1 MGKVLAG
8 RKFPVPYGTGN
19 SGGTLSTGSF
29 LAPLTVSHN
38 RGSIS
43 VAIKLKIP
51 ASSSASQRL
60 LRAAFAIFI
69 LFALFCLGAFA
80 YFYVKYDRIIT
91 KKMSGQIFSTSAKI
105 FARPVTVH
113 AGDAFT
119 PAQIASIL
127 RHAGYRDAVNG
138 GEAAMGTYRIIQ
150 GGIEVRPGAQSYH
163 STDGARI
170 LNGADG
176 RVAQIVGI
184 GSNSE
189 APLESY
195 ELEPELV
202 TALFQGQDRTKR
214 EILAYDTIPKVMVDS
229 VLAIEDRKFFEHGGI
244 NWLSLIGSFVADLR
258 AEGRRRGGSTIT
270 MQLSRGFFLTPE
282 KKITRKLTEM
292 LIAIELEQKL
302 NKQQIFELYANQV
315 YLGQRGSF
323 SINGFGEA
331 SRSYFGKDIKEITLP
346 EAAMI
351 AGIIQSPNML
361 NPYKR
366 PEKVME
372 RRNVVLE
379 SMFETG
385 AITRAQAD
393 AAKATPLKLSA
404 PNVEASDA
412 PYFVDLV
419 KDTLSGE
426 HSETDLN
433 ENAYRIYTT
442 LDPDLQR
449 AAAEAVSEGIK
460 LVDEQVAKQR
470 IRRVKLGKGRDA
482 KFEQTTVSGPVP
494 QVALVALDPHTGE
507 VLALV
512 GGRNYGFS
520 QLNHSIAKRPTG
532 SIFKPFVYA
541 TAMNSALTAQ
551 GTDPV
556 FTQISQIDD
565 SPTTFEYD
573 GKEYDPRNYKNEYHG
588 QVTARYALQMS
599 LNNATVR
606 MAEMV
611 GYDKVAELARNAGIA
626 SVKATPAAALGAY
639 DASPIEMAGAYTVL
653 ANGGTRIDPLLI
665 HSIREANGD
674 IVEDFHNDRRPVLD
688 PRVAYVITNMMQNVI
703 DHGTGFTVRARG
715 FLAPAA
721 GKTGTSHDAWFAGYT
736 SNLLCIVWVGYD
748 DYSDLK
754 LAGGTTAG
762 PIWAEFMKRAV
773 RLPQY
778 SNTANF
784 KPPAGVVTVSLDK
797 TTNLLSTTSCPE
809 AYNSAFVEGSEPK
822 ETCDRADQRN
832 IFQRILGGPAPPL
845 PPVNQ
850 PGRVIPP
857 NQPRQASGSEIASQP
872 APPPGQSPAG
882 EKKKG
887 FWGKLTG
894 IFGGDNNKDKN
905 TDSGEENPNSR

>member
-1 MGKVLAG
+1 MAFSCYPK
-8 RKFPVPYGTGN
+8 TCD
-19 SGGTLSTGSF
+19 SGSAL
-29 LAPLTVSHN
+29 LAPLAVSYN
-38 RGSIS
+38 RGIH

-51 ASSSASQRL
+51 SSSAASHPL
-60 LRAAFAIFI
+60 IRAAVAIGI
-69 LFALFCLGAFA
+69 LFALFCFGVFA

-105 FARPVTVH
+105 YARPVTVH
-113 AGDAFT
+113 PGDPFT
-119 PAQIASIL
+119 PAQIAAVL
-127 RHAGYRDAVNG
+127 RRAGYLDAGNG
-138 GEAAMGTYRIIQ
+138 TDAPMGTYRMIQ
-150 GGIEVRPGAQSYH
+150 GGIEVLPGAESYH

-170 LNGADG
+170 LDGADG
-176 RVAQIVGI
+176 RVSQIFGA
-184 GSNSE
+184 GPNAANS
-189 APLESY
+189 LESY

-214 EILAYDTIPKVMVDS
+214 EILTYNAIPKVMVDS
-229 VLAIEDRKFFEHGGI
+229 VLAIEDRRFFEHGGI
-244 NWLSLIGSFVADLR
+244 NWLSLMGSFLADLR

-270 MQLSRGFFLTPE
+270 MQISRGFFLTPE

-292 LIAIELEQKL
+292 LIAIELEQKFD
-302 NKQQIFELYANQV
+302 KQQIFELYANQV

-331 SRSYFGKDIKEITLP
+331 ARSYFGKNIKEITLP

-372 RRNVVLE
+372 RRNVVLD
-379 SMFETG
+379 SMVETG
-385 AITRAQAD
+385 AITREQCD
-393 AAKATPLKLSA
+393 AAKSVSLKLST

-412 PYFVDLV
+412 PFFVDLV
-419 KDTLSGE
+419 KDTLASE

-433 ENAYRIYTT
+433 ESAYRIYTS
-442 LDPDLQR
+442 LDPDLQH
-449 AAAEAVSEGIK
+449 AAAEAVAEGIK
-460 LVDEQVAKQR
+460 LVDDQVAKQR
-470 IRRVKLGKGRDA
+470 TRRVKAGKNV
-482 KFEQTTVSGPVP
+482 EQTTVSGPIP

-520 QLNHSIAKRPTG
+520 QLNHAIAKRPTG

-541 TAMNSALTAQ
+541 AAINSALTAQ

-556 FTQISQIDD
+556 YTQASLIDD
-565 SPTTFEYD
+565 SPTTFQFD
-573 GKEYDPRNYKNEYHG
+573 GKEYDPRNYKDEYHG
-588 QVTARYALQMS
+588 QVTARFALQMS
-599 LNNATVR
+599 LNNATVK
-606 MAEMV
+606 MAQMV
-611 GYDKVAELARNAGIA
+611 GFDKVAELARNAGIA

-653 ANGGTRIDPLLI
+653 ANSGTRIDPLLI

-674 IVEDFHNDRRPVLD
+674 VVEDFHSNRRPVLD
-688 PRVAYVITNMMQNVI
+688 PRVAYVVTNMMQNVI
-703 DHGTGFTVRARG
+703 DHGTGFTVRTRG
-715 FLAPAA
+715 FTAPAA

-754 LAGGTTAG
+754 LAGGATAG

-778 SNTANF
+778 SNSGQFTA
-784 KPPAGVVTVSLDK
+784 PSGVVTVSLDK
-797 TTNLLSTTSCPE
+797 ATNLLSTDNCPE
-809 AYNSAFVEGSEPK
+809 AYTSVFVEGSEPK
-822 ETCDRADQRN
+822 DTCDQTDQRN
-832 IFQRILGGPAPPL
+832 LFQKILGGPAPP
-845 PPVNQ
+845 PPAINQ
-850 PGRVIPP
+850 PARVIPP
-857 NQPRQASGSEIASQP
+857 TSPRQAENGEQ
-872 APPPGQSPAG
+872 PPPAQGQPRTG

-887 FWGKLTG
+887 FWGKVVG
-894 IFGGDNNKDKN
+894 IFNGDDRDSDNNSGSGGN
-905 TDSGEENPNSR
+905 NSDSR

>member
-1 MGKVLAG
+1 MQAAYLSFSNPEQFDA
-8 RKFPVPYGTGN
+8 VPIG
-19 SGGTLSTGSF
+19 SGFHT
-29 LAPLTVSHN
+29 PLPCLTIDSDN
-38 RGSIS
+38 

-51 ASSSASQRL
+51 ASSSRRHNPL
-60 LRAAFAIFI
+60 LRFFIVVALIAAV
-69 LFALFCLGAFA
+69 LGTVVFC
-80 YFYVKYDRIIT
+80 YYYIKYDRIIT
-91 KKMSGQIFSTSAKI
+91 KRMSGQIFSTSAKI

-113 AGDAFT
+113 QGDRFS
-119 PAQIASIL
+119 PAQIATML
-127 RHAGYRDAVNG
+127 RRAGYLDSENQADAP
-138 GEAAMGTYRIIQ
+138 MGKYRVFQ
-150 GGIEVRPGAQSYH
+150 GGIEVRPGVESYH
-163 STDGARI
+163 STDAAKI
-170 LNGADG
+170 LSGADG
-176 RVAQIVGI
+176 RVERIVGI
-184 GSNSE
+184 GSNGE
-189 APLESY
+189 VALDSY

-214 EILAYDTIPKVMVDS
+214 QILAYNDLPKVMVDS
-229 VLAIEDRKFFEHGGI
+229 VLAIEDRRFFEHGGI
-244 NWLSLIGSFVADLR
+244 NWWSLMGSFVTDIRGA
-258 AEGRRRGGSTIT
+258 GIRRGGSTIT
-270 MQLSRGFFLTPE
+270 MQISRGFFLTPE
-282 KKITRKLTEM
+282 KKITRKLAEM
-292 LIAIELEQKL
+292 LIAVELEHKF

-372 RRNVVLE
+372 RRNVVLD
-379 SMFETG
+379 SMVETG
-385 AITRAQAD
+385 AITREQCEQ
-393 AAKATPLKLSA
+393 AKAAPLKLSA

-419 KDTLSGE
+419 KETLGSKY
-426 HSETDLN
+426 SESDLN
-433 ENAYRIYTT
+433 DNAYRIYTT
-442 LDPDLQR
+442 IDPDLQH
-449 AAAEAVSEGIK
+449 AAAEAVAEGIK
-460 LVDEQVAKQR
+460 LVDDQVARQR
-470 IRRVKLGKGRDA
+470 SRRVKVGKGKDA
-482 KFEQTTVSGPVP
+482 KVEETKIAGPIP

-520 QLNHSIAKRPTG
+520 QLNHAIAKRPTG

-541 TAMNSALTAQ
+541 AAINSAVTAQ

-556 FTQISQIDD
+556 FTQVSLIDD
-565 SPTTFEYD
+565 TPTTFEFD
-573 GKEYDPRNYKNEYHG
+573 GKVYDPRNFKDEYHG
-588 QVTARYALQMS
+588 QVTARYALQKS

-606 MAEMV
+606 MAEMI

-626 SVKATPAAALGAY
+626 SVRATPAAALGAY

-653 ANGGTRIDPLLI
+653 ANSGTRVDPLLI
-665 HSIREANGD
+665 HSVREANGD
-674 IVEDFHNDRRPVLD
+674 VVEDFHNDKRPVLD
-688 PRVAYVITNMMQNVI
+688 PRVAYVVTNMMQNVL

-715 FLAPAA
+715 FTNPAA

-754 LAGGTTAG
+754 LEGSSTAG

-778 SNTANF
+778 SDTASF
-784 KPPAGVVTVSLDK
+784 TPPAGVVTVSLDK
-797 TTNLLSTTSCPE
+797 ATNLLATASCPDD
-809 AYNSAFVEGSEPK
+809 YDSAFVEGSEPK
-822 ETCDRADQRN
+822 ATCDHADQRN
-832 IFQRILGGPAPPL
+832 IFQRIFGGPAPAT

-857 NQPRQASGSEIASQP
+857 AQPRQAAGAPGGGVQTGPAQP
-872 APPPGQSPAG
+872 AQKDS

-887 FWGKLTG
+887 FWGKVVG
-894 IFGGDNNKDKN
+894 VFGGNDKDKN
-905 TDSGEENPNSR
+905 KDQDGNNSNQR

>member
-1 MGKVLAG
+1 M
-8 RKFPVPYGTGN
+8 
-19 SGGTLSTGSF
+19 
-29 LAPLTVSHN
+29 
-38 RGSIS
+38 
-43 VAIKLKIP
+43 AIKLKIP
-51 ASSSASQRL
+51 SSSSGLRNPV
-60 LRAAFAIFI
+60 LRAAVAVF
-69 LFALFCLGAFA
+69 LLLALFCFGIFA
-80 YFYVKYDRIIT
+80 YYYIQYDSIIA

-105 FARPVTVH
+105 FARPVAVH
-113 AGDAFT
+113 PGDRFA
-119 PAQIASIL
+119 PSQIATVL
-127 RHAGYRDAVNG
+127 RRAGYVDAANG
-138 GEAAMGTYRIIQ
+138 PTAAMGQYRMIS
-150 GGIEVRPGAQSYH
+150 GGIEVMPGAESYH

-170 LNGADG
+170 LNGPDG
-176 RVAQIVGI
+176 RVQRIVGV
-184 GSNSE
+184 GTNSG
-189 APLESY
+189 AALDSY

-214 EILAYDTIPKVMVDS
+214 QILTYDDLPKVMVDS

-244 NWLSLIGSFVADLR
+244 NWLSLIGSFMTDVR

-270 MQLSRGFFLTPE
+270 MQIARGFFLTPE

-292 LIAIELEQKL
+292 LIAIELEQKF

-331 SRSYFGKDIKEITLP
+331 ARSYFGKDIKEITLP

-351 AGIIQSPNML
+351 AGIIQSPNLL

-366 PEKVME
+366 PEKVLE

-379 SMFETG
+379 SMVETG
-385 AITRAQAD
+385 AITREQCD
-393 AAKATPLKLSA
+393 VAKATPLKLSA

-412 PYFVDLV
+412 PYFVDMV
-419 KDTLSGE
+419 KETLASKY
-426 HSETDLN
+426 SETDLN

-442 LDPDLQR
+442 IDPGLQH
-449 AAAEAVSEGIK
+449 AAAEAVAEGIK
-460 LVDEQVAKQR
+460 LVDDQVAKQR
-470 IRRVKLGKGRDA
+470 TRRVKTGAGKNA
-482 KFEQTTVSGPVP
+482 TVQETKVDGPVP

-520 QLNHSIAKRPTG
+520 QLNHAVAKRPTG

-541 TAMNSALTAQ
+541 AAMNSALTAQ
-551 GTDPV
+551 GADPV
-556 FTQISQIDD
+556 FTQISLIDD
-565 SPTTFEYD
+565 SPTSFDFD
-573 GKEYDPRNYKNEYHG
+573 GKSYDPHNYKNEYHG

-599 LNNATVR
+599 LNNATVKL
-606 MAEMV
+606 AEMV

-653 ANGGTRIDPLLI
+653 ANGGQHLDPLMI
-665 HSIREANGD
+665 HSIRESNGNV
-674 IVEDFHNDRRPVLD
+674 VEDFHNNQRPVLD
-688 PRVAYVITNMMQNVI
+688 PRVAYVVTNMMQNVI

-715 FLAPAA
+715 FTAPAA

-754 LAGGTTAG
+754 LAGGSTAG

-773 RLPQY
+773 QLPQY
-778 SNTANF
+778 SNTTGF
-784 KPPAGVVTVSLDK
+784 GPPAGVVTVSLDK
-797 TTNLLSTTSCPE
+797 TTNLLSTASCPD
-809 AYNSAFVEGSEPK
+809 AYDSVFVEGSEPK
-822 ETCDRADQRN
+822 DTCDHADQRN
-832 IFQRILGGPAPPL
+832 VFQKLLGLGEPAP

-850 PGRVIPP
+850 PARPVAPH
-857 NQPRQASGSEIASQP
+857 QPRQAAGAPGGGQQAPTRGQP
-872 APPPGQSPAG
+872 AT
-882 EKKKG
+882 EERRKG
-887 FWGKLTG
+887 FWDKVTG
-894 IFGGDNNKDKN
+894 VFGGGDGNDESKK
-905 TDSGEENPNSR
+905 

>member
-1 MGKVLAG
+1 
-8 RKFPVPYGTGN
+8 
-19 SGGTLSTGSF
+19 
-29 LAPLTVSHN
+29 
-38 RGSIS
+38 

-51 ASSSASQRL
+51 TSSSAKNNPL
-60 LRAAFAIFI
+60 LRFAVASFLIVALVCFGVFAF
-69 LFALFCLGAFA
+69 
-80 YFYVKYDRIIT
+80 YYMKYDRIIT

-113 AGDAFT
+113 PGDRFS
-119 PAQIASIL
+119 PSQIATML
-127 RHAGYRDAVNG
+127 RRAGYMESDVQSDAP
-138 GEAAMGTYRIIQ
+138 MGTYRMIG
-150 GGIEVRPGAQSYH
+150 GGIEVLPGAESYH

-170 LNGADG
+170 LDDPDG
-176 RVAQIVGI
+176 KVGRIVGV
-184 GSNSE
+184 GANSG
-189 APLESY
+189 AALDSY

-214 EILAYDTIPKVMVDS
+214 QILTYNDLPKVMVDA

-244 NWLSLIGSFVADLR
+244 NWLSLIGSFVTDLR
-258 AEGRRRGGSTIT
+258 STGIRRGGSTIT
-270 MQLSRGFFLTPE
+270 MQISRGFFLTPE

-292 LIAIELEQKL
+292 LIAIELEQKF

-331 SRSYFGKDIKEITLP
+331 ARSYFGKDIKEITLP

-351 AGIIQSPNML
+351 AGIIQSPNIL

-372 RRNVVLE
+372 RRNLVLD
-379 SMFETG
+379 SMVETG
-385 AITRAQAD
+385 AITREECD
-393 AAKATPLKLSA
+393 SAKAAPLKLSA

-419 KDTLSGE
+419 KDTLASK

-442 LDPDLQR
+442 LDPDLQH
-449 AAAEAVSEGIK
+449 AAAEAVAEGIK
-460 LVDEQVAKQR
+460 LVDDQVAKQR
-470 IRRVKLGKGRDA
+470 TRRTKVGSGKDA
-482 KFEQTTVSGPVP
+482 KVEETKTAGPTP

-520 QLNHSIAKRPTG
+520 QLNHAVAKRPTG

-541 TAMNSALTAQ
+541 AAINSALTAQ

-556 FTQISQIDD
+556 FTQASLIDD
-565 SPTTFEYD
+565 SPTSFDFD
-573 GKEYDPRNYKNEYHG
+573 GKTYDPRNYKNEYHG

-611 GYDKVAELARNAGIA
+611 GYDKVADLARSAGIA
-626 SVKATPAAALGAY
+626 SVRATPAAALGAY
-639 DASPIEMAGAYTVL
+639 DASPLEMAGAYTVL
-653 ANGGTRIDPLLI
+653 ANNGVHIDPLLI
-665 HSIREANGD
+665 HSMREANGD
-674 IVEDFHNDRRPVLD
+674 VVEDFHNDKRPVLD
-688 PRVAYVITNMMQNVI
+688 PRVAYVITNMMQNVV

-715 FLAPAA
+715 FTAPAA

-754 LAGGTTAG
+754 LAGGSTAG

-778 SNTANF
+778 SNTTGF
-784 KPPAGVVTVSLDK
+784 TPPTGVVTVTLDK
-797 TTNLLSTTSCPE
+797 ATNLIATASCPDG
-809 AYNSAFVEGSEPK
+809 YDSAFVEGSEPK

-832 IFQRILGGPAPPL
+832 VFEKIFGSAAPAT

-857 NQPRQASGSEIASQP
+857 NQPRQAAGAPGGGQQP
-872 APPPGQSPAG
+872 AQGQPAQE

-887 FWGKLTG
+887 FWGKVVG
-894 IFGGDNNKDKN
+894 ILGGDDDKDKK
-905 TDSGEENPNSR
+905 

>member
-1 MGKVLAG
+1 
-8 RKFPVPYGTGN
+8 VPYN
-19 SGGTLSTGSF
+19 TGSI
-29 LAPLTVSHN
+29 N
-38 RGSIS
+38 

-51 ASSSASQRL
+51 TSSSTGSRNSV
-60 LRAAFAIFI
+60 LRAAAAIFI
-69 LFALFCLGAFA
+69 FIALFCFGFFA
-80 YFYVKYDRIIT
+80 YFYVRYDRIIT

-113 AGDAFT
+113 AGDKFS
-119 PAQIASIL
+119 PSQIATML
-127 RHAGYRDAVNG
+127 RRAGYLDADNK
-138 GEAAMGTYRIIQ
+138 ADAPMGSYRLVS
-150 GGIEVRPGAQSYH
+150 GGIEVLPGPESYH

-170 LNGADG
+170 LDGPDG
-176 RVAQIVGI
+176 RVSRIVGV
-184 GSNSE
+184 GSNSG
-189 APLESY
+189 ATLDSY

-214 EILAYDTIPKVMVDS
+214 QILNYNDLPKVMVDA

-244 NWLSLIGSFVADLR
+244 NWFSLMGSFITDLR
-258 AEGRRRGGSTIT
+258 STGIRRGGSTIT
-270 MQLSRGFFLTPE
+270 MQISRGFFLTPE
-282 KKITRKLTEM
+282 KKISRKLTEM
-292 LIAIELEQKL
+292 LIAIELEQKF

-323 SINGFGEA
+323 SVNGFGEA
-331 SRSYFGKDIKEITLP
+331 ARSYFGKDIKEITLP

-351 AGIIQSPNML
+351 AGIIQSPNIL

-366 PEKVME
+366 PEKVLE
-372 RRNVVLE
+372 RRNVVLD
-379 SMFETG
+379 SMVETG
-385 AITRAQAD
+385 AITRQQCD
-393 AAKATPLKLSA
+393 AAKAAPLKLSA

-419 KDTLSGE
+419 KDALSSK

-442 LDPDLQR
+442 IDPDLQH
-449 AAAEAVSEGIK
+449 AAAEAVAEGIK
-460 LVDEQVAKQR
+460 LVDDQVAKQR
-470 IRRVKLGKGRDA
+470 THRKKIGKGKDA
-482 KFEQTTVSGPVP
+482 KIEETKTSGPIP

-520 QLNHSIAKRPTG
+520 QLNHAIAKRPTG

-541 TAMNSALTAQ
+541 AAMNSALTAQ
-551 GTDPV
+551 GADPV
-556 FTQISQIDD
+556 FTQVSLIDD
-565 SPTTFEYD
+565 SPTTFEFD

-599 LNNATVR
+599 LNNATVK

-611 GYDKVAELARNAGIA
+611 GYDKVADLARNAGIA
-626 SVKATPAAALGAY
+626 SVRATPAAALGAY

-653 ANGGTRIDPLLI
+653 ANNGVRIDPLLI
-665 HSIREANGD
+665 HSMRSPNGD
-674 IVEDFHNDRRPVLD
+674 VVEDFQNSKRPVLD
-688 PRVAYVITNMMQNVI
+688 PRVAYVVTNMMQNVL

-715 FLAPAA
+715 FTAPAA

-736 SNLLCIVWVGYD
+736 TNLLCIVWVGYD

-762 PIWAEFMKRAV
+762 PIWAEFMKKAV

-778 SNTANF
+778 SSTGDF
-784 KPPAGVVTVSLDK
+784 PPPTGVVTVTLDK
-797 TTNLLSTTSCPE
+797 TTNLLSTASCPE

-822 ETCDRADQRN
+822 DTCDHADQRN
-832 IFQRILGGPAPPL
+832 VFQKIFGNTESVT

-850 PGRVIPP
+850 PGRVIPQ
-857 NQPRQASGSEIASQP
+857 NQPRPAVSASKVQPPPPAQGQP
-872 APPPGQSPAG
+872 APE

-887 FWGKLTG
+887 FWGKVVG
-894 IFGGDNNKDKN
+894 VFGGDDSSTDKN
-905 TDSGEENPNSR
+905 KGSNGNKSNPR

>member
-1 MGKVLAG
+1 VPIKV
-8 RKFPVPYGTGN
+8 
-19 SGGTLSTGSF
+19 
-29 LAPLTVSHN
+29 
-38 RGSIS
+38 
-43 VAIKLKIP
+43 KIP
-51 ASSSASQRL
+51 SSSSKRRRPL
-60 LRAAFAIFI
+60 LRVFLTLAV
-69 LFALFCLGAFA
+69 ALFVVGAAVFT
-80 YFYVKYDRIIT
+80 FYYVRYERIVD
-91 KKMSGQIFSTSAKI
+91 KRMSGQIFSNSAKI
-105 FARPVTVH
+105 YARPVTVH
-113 AGDAFT
+113 PGDRFT
-119 PAQIASIL
+119 AAQIAALL
-127 RHAGYRDAVNG
+127 RRAGYLDADTKAG
-138 GEAAMGTYRIIQ
+138 SPMGNYRMVSN
-150 GGIEVRPGAQSYH
+150 GIEVMPGAESYH

-170 LNGADG
+170 TDGADG
-176 RVAQIVGI
+176 RVDKIVGM
-184 GSNSE
+184 GSNSG
-189 APLESY
+189 APLDSY

-202 TALFQGQDRTKR
+202 TALFQGQERTKR
-214 EILAYDTIPKVMVDS
+214 ELLTYNEIPKVVVDA
-229 VLAIEDRKFFEHGGI
+229 VLAIEDRRFFEHGGI
-244 NWLSLIGSFVADLR
+244 NWWSLIGSFVTDLR
-258 AEGRRRGGSTIT
+258 SSGIRRGGSTIT
-270 MQLSRGFFLTPE
+270 MQVSRGFFLTPE

-292 LIAIELEQKL
+292 LIAVELEHKFT
-302 NKQQIFELYANQV
+302 KQQIFELYANQV

-351 AGIIQSPNML
+351 AGIIQSPNIL

-372 RRNVVLE
+372 RRNVVLD
-379 SMFETG
+379 SMVETG
-385 AITRAQAD
+385 AITREQAEV
-393 AAKATPLKLSA
+393 AKATPLKLNA

-419 KDTLSGE
+419 KETLSSKY
-426 HSETDLN
+426 SESDLN
-433 ENAYRIYTT
+433 DSAYRIYTT
-442 LDPDLQR
+442 IDPELQH

-460 LVDEQVAKQR
+460 LVDEQVAHQR
-470 IRRVKLGKGRDA
+470 TRKSKVGNKVEEKV
-482 KFEQTTVSGPVP
+482 VSGPTP

-520 QLNHSIAKRPTG
+520 QLNHAVAKRPTG

-541 TAMNSALTAQ
+541 TAINSALTSQ
-551 GTDPV
+551 GADPV
-556 FTQISQIDD
+556 YTQVSLIDD
-565 SPTTFEYD
+565 SPTTFEFD
-573 GKEYDPRNYKNEYHG
+573 GKEYDPRNYRNEYHG
-588 QVTARYALQMS
+588 TVTARYALQQS

-611 GYDKVAELARNAGIA
+611 GYDKVAELARNAGIT

-653 ANGGTRIDPLLI
+653 ANGGTRLDPLLL

-674 IVEDFHNDRRPVLD
+674 VVEDFHNEKRTVLD
-688 PRVAYVITNMMQNVI
+688 PRVAYVVTNMMQNVL

-715 FLAPAA
+715 FTAPAA

-754 LAGGTTAG
+754 LAGGSTAG

-773 RLPQY
+773 KLPQY

-784 KPPAGVVTVSLDK
+784 TPPQGVVTVTLDK
-797 TTNLLSTTSCPE
+797 STNLLATASCTDD
-809 AYNSAFVEGSEPK
+809 YDSAFVEGSEPK
-822 ETCDRADQRN
+822 ETCDHADQRN
-832 IFQRILGGPAPPL
+832 FFQKLFGAAAPAA

-850 PGRVIPP
+850 PARVVPP
-857 NQPRQASGSEIASQP
+857 NAPRP
-872 APPPGQSPAG
+872 VYYPPGGNSAPAQVAQRPAAQP

-887 FWGKLTG
+887 FWGKLAG
-894 IFGGDNNKDKN
+894 VFGGGDGKDKN
-905 TDSGEENPNSR
+905 KNDDGNNSGPK

>member
-1 MGKVLAG
+1 VQFAG
-8 RKFPVPYGTGN
+8 DLIE
-19 SGGTLSTGSF
+19 SGSSRANGF
-29 LAPLTVSHN
+29 LAPLPVSYN
-38 RGSIS
+38 TGSID

-51 ASSSASQRL
+51 TASSGSRNPVLRVAVTL
-60 LRAAFAIFI
+60 LILCALCCFGIFT
-69 LFALFCLGAFA
+69 

-91 KKMSGQIFSTSAKI
+91 KRMSGQIFSTSAKI
-105 FARPVTVH
+105 YARPVAVH
-113 AGDAFT
+113 PGDRFS
-119 PAQIASIL
+119 PAQIATTL
-127 RHAGYRDAVNG
+127 RHAGYLEGDNTADAT
-138 GEAAMGTYRIIQ
+138 MGTFRIISN
-150 GGIEVRPGAQSYH
+150 GIEVLPGPESYH
-163 STDGARI
+163 STDGAKI
-170 LNGADG
+170 LDGPDG
-176 RVAQIVGI
+176 RVDSIVGV
-184 GSNSE
+184 GTNSG
-189 APLESY
+189 ASLDSY

-214 EILAYDTIPKVMVDS
+214 QILTYNDIPKVMVDS

-244 NWLSLIGSFVADLR
+244 NWLSLIGSFVTDLR
-258 AEGRRRGGSTIT
+258 STGIRRGGSTIT
-270 MQLSRGFFLTPE
+270 MQISRGFFLSPE

-292 LIAIELEQKL
+292 LIAIELEEKF
-302 NKQQIFELYANQV
+302 NKQQIFEFYANQV

-331 SRSYFGKDIKEITLP
+331 SRSYFGKSIKEIALP

-366 PEKVME
+366 PEKVLE

-379 SMFETG
+379 SMVETG
-385 AITRAQAD
+385 AITRAQCE
-393 AAKATPLKLSA
+393 AAKAAPLKLSA

-412 PYFVDLV
+412 PYFVDMV
-419 KDTLSGE
+419 KEALSDQ

-442 LDPDLQR
+442 IDPDLQH
-449 AAAEAVSEGIK
+449 AAAEAVAEGIK
-460 LVDEQVAKQR
+460 LVDDQVAKQR
-470 IRRVKLGKGRDA
+470 TRRVKVGKGKDA
-482 KFEQTTVSGPVP
+482 TVEESKAAGPIP
-494 QVALVALDPHTGE
+494 QVALIALDPHTGE

-520 QLNHSIAKRPTG
+520 QLNHAIAKRPTG

-541 TAMNSALTAQ
+541 AAMNSALTAQ
-551 GTDPV
+551 GADPV
-556 FTQISQIDD
+556 FTQVSLIDD
-565 SPTTFEYD
+565 SPTTFEFD

-599 LNNATVR
+599 LNNATVK

-611 GYDKVAELARNAGIA
+611 GYDKVASLARNAGIA

-653 ANGGTRIDPLLI
+653 ANSGVRVDPILI
-665 HSIREANGD
+665 HSMRTANGD
-674 IVEDFHNDRRPVLD
+674 VVEDYHNEKRPVLD
-688 PRVAYVITNMMQNVI
+688 PRVAYVVTNMMQNVI

-715 FLAPAA
+715 FTAPAA

-736 SNLLCIVWVGYD
+736 TNLLCIVWVGYD

-754 LAGGTTAG
+754 LAGGSTAG

-778 SNTANF
+778 SNTGNF
-784 KPPAGVVTVSLDK
+784 SPPSGVITVTLDK
-797 TTNLLSTTSCPE
+797 TTNLLATASCPE
-809 AYNSAFVEGSEPK
+809 GYSSAFVEGSEPK
-822 ETCDRADQRN
+822 ETCDHSDQRSVFQK
-832 IFQRILGGPAPPL
+832 IFGAEAPPL

-850 PGRVIPP
+850 PGRVLST
-857 NQPRQASGSEIASQP
+857 NQPRQAAGA
-872 APPPGQSPAG
+872 PAG
-882 EKKKG
+882 GRQQPSQGEPAQEGKKRG
-887 FWGKLTG
+887 FWGKVVG
-894 IFGGDNNKDKN
+894 IFHGGNGDQDKNKD
-905 TDSGEENPNSR
+905 EEGNNSNQR

>member
-1 MGKVLAG
+1 
-8 RKFPVPYGTGN
+8 
-19 SGGTLSTGSF
+19 
-29 LAPLTVSHN
+29 
-38 RGSIS
+38 

-51 ASSSASQRL
+51 ASSRAAHRSHPV
-60 LRAAFAIFI
+60 LRAAIAVAIFFAICC
-69 LFALFCLGAFA
+69 FAFFA

-91 KKMSGQIFSTSAKI
+91 KKISGQIFSTSAKI
-105 FARPVTVH
+105 YSRSITVH
-113 AGDAFT
+113 PGDPFT
-119 PAQIASIL
+119 PAQIAAIL
-127 RHAGYRDAVNG
+127 HRAGYVDAG
-138 GEAAMGTYRIIQ
+138 TSADAPMGTYRMVQ
-150 GGIEVRPGAQSYH
+150 GGIEVLPGAESYH

-170 LNGADG
+170 LDGGDG
-176 RVAQIVGI
+176 RIAQILSA
-184 GSNSE
+184 GSNQG
-189 APLESY
+189 AQLDSY

-214 EILAYDTIPKVMVDS
+214 EILTYDAIPKVMVQA
-229 VLAIEDRKFFEHGGI
+229 VLAIEDRRFFEHGGI
-244 NWLSLIGSFVADLR
+244 NWLSLIGSFVTDLR
-258 AEGRRRGGSTIT
+258 AEGRRRGGSTLT
-270 MQLSRGFFLTPE
+270 MQLSRGFFLSPE

-302 NKQQIFELYANQV
+302 NKQQIFALYANQV

-351 AGIIQSPNML
+351 AGIIQSPNYL

-366 PEKVME
+366 PDKVME
-372 RRNVVLE
+372 RRNVVLD
-379 SMFETG
+379 SMVETG

-393 AAKATPLKLSA
+393 SAKSAPLKLSA

-419 KDTLSGE
+419 KDTLSAE

-460 LVDEQVAKQR
+460 LVDDQVAKQR
-470 IRRVKLGKGRDA
+470 TRRVKVGTGRDA
-482 KFEQTTVSGPVP
+482 KFEQTTAPGPIP

-512 GGRNYGFS
+512 GGRNYGYS
-520 QLNHSIAKRPTG
+520 QLDHAIAKRPTG

-541 TAMNSALTAQ
+541 AAMNSALTAE

-565 SPTTFEYD
+565 SPTAFEYD

-653 ANGGTRIDPLLI
+653 ANGGSRIDPLLI
-665 HSIREANGD
+665 HSIRAPNGD
-674 IVEDFHNDRRPVLD
+674 MVEDFHNDRRTVLD
-688 PRVAYVITNMMQNVI
+688 PRVAYVVTNMMQNVI
-703 DHGTGFTVRARG
+703 DHGTGFTVRQRG

-754 LAGGTTAG
+754 LAGGATAG

-778 SNTANF
+778 SNTAEF
-784 KPPAGVVTVSLDK
+784 TPPSGVVTVSIDK
-797 TTNLLSTTSCPE
+797 ATNLLSTASCPDD
-809 AYNSAFVEGSEPK
+809 YNSAFVEGSEPK
-822 ETCDRADQRN
+822 DTCDHADQRN
-832 IFQRILGGPAPPL
+832 IFQKILGVPAPA

-850 PGRVIPP
+850 PARVIPP
-857 NQPRQASGSEIASQP
+857 NQPRQASGAEIAARP
-872 APPPGQSPAG
+872 AATPGQPQPG
-882 EKKKG
+882 EQKKG
-887 FWGKLTG
+887 FWGKITG
-894 IFGGDNNKDKN
+894 IFGGDHGSNDKN
-905 TDSGEENPNSR
+905 TDSGGDHSNSR

>member
-1 MGKVLAG
+1 M
-8 RKFPVPYGTGN
+8 
-19 SGGTLSTGSF
+19 
-29 LAPLTVSHN
+29 
-38 RGSIS
+38 
-43 VAIKLKIP
+43 AIKLKIP
-51 ASSSASQRL
+51 TSSSGSPL
-60 LRAAFAIFI
+60 LRGAVAVFIFA
-69 LFALFCLGAFA
+69 CLGFFAVFAF
-80 YFYVKYDRIIT
+80 FYVKYDSIIN

-113 AGDAFT
+113 PGDKFSNS
-119 PAQIASIL
+119 QIATML
-127 RHAGYRDAVNG
+127 RRAGYLDADNK
-138 GEAAMGTYRIIQ
+138 ADAPMGTFRMIAH
-150 GGIEVRPGAQSYH
+150 GIEVLPGAASYH

-176 RVAQIVGI
+176 RVEQIVGV
-184 GSNSE
+184 GPNSG
-189 APLESY
+189 AALGSY

-214 EILAYDTIPKVMVDS
+214 QILTYNVLPKVMVDS

-244 NWLSLIGSFVADLR
+244 NWLSLIGSFITDLR
-258 AEGRRRGGSTIT
+258 STGIRRGGSTIT
-270 MQLSRGFFLTPE
+270 MQISRGFFLTPE
-282 KKITRKLTEM
+282 KKISRKLTEM
-292 LIAIELEQKL
+292 LIAIELEQKF

-331 SRSYFGKDIKEITLP
+331 ARSYFGKDIKEITLP

-379 SMFETG
+379 SMVETG
-385 AITRAQAD
+385 AITRQQCD
-393 AAKATPLKLSA
+393 AAKAAPLKLSA

-412 PYFVDLV
+412 PYFVDMV
-419 KDTLSGE
+419 KDALATK

-449 AAAEAVSEGIK
+449 AAAEAVAEGIK

-470 IRRVKLGKGRDA
+470 TRRVKLGKGKDA
-482 KFEQTTVSGPVP
+482 TVQTTSTTGPVP

-520 QLNHSIAKRPTG
+520 QLNHAVAKRPTG

-541 TAMNSALTAQ
+541 AAMNSALTAQ
-551 GTDPV
+551 DSDPV
-556 FTQISQIDD
+556 FTQVSLIDD
-565 SPTTFEYD
+565 SPTTFEFD
-573 GKEYDPRNYKNEYHG
+573 GKPYDPRNYKNEYHG

-599 LNNATVR
+599 LNNATVKL
-606 MAEMV
+606 AEMV
-611 GYDKVAELARNAGIA
+611 GYDKVAALARNAGIA

-653 ANGGTRIDPLLI
+653 ANNGVRIDPQLI
-665 HSIREANGD
+665 HSMRSANGD
-674 IVEDFHNDRRPVLD
+674 VVENFQNDTRPVLD
-688 PRVAYVITNMMQNVI
+688 PRVAYVVTNMMQNVV

-715 FLAPAA
+715 FTAPAA

-754 LAGGTTAG
+754 LAGGSTAG
-762 PIWAEFMKRAV
+762 PIWAEFMKKAV

-778 SNTANF
+778 SNATNFTA
-784 KPPAGVVTVSLDK
+784 PTGVVAVSLDK
-797 TTNLLSTTSCPE
+797 TTNLISTASCPD
-809 AYNSAFVEGSEPK
+809 AYNPVFVEGSEPK
-822 ETCDRADQRN
+822 DTCDHADQRN
-832 IFQRILGGPAPPL
+832 VFQKLFGSADPAP

-850 PGRVIPP
+850 PGHIIPP
-857 NQPRQASGSEIASQP
+857 NQPRQGAPVQQLGQEQP
-872 APPPGQSPAG
+872 PQ
-882 EKKKG
+882 EQKKKG
-887 FWGKLTG
+887 FWGKVTG
-894 IFGGDNNKDKN
+894 VFGGDGKNKDQDGSN
-905 TDSGEENPNSR
+905 SNPR

>member
-1 MGKVLAG
+1 
-8 RKFPVPYGTGN
+8 
-19 SGGTLSTGSF
+19 
-29 LAPLTVSHN
+29 
-38 RGSIS
+38 

-51 ASSSASQRL
+51 SSSASHASHPVV
-60 LRAAFAIFI
+60 RAALAILIFV
-69 LFALFCLGAFA
+69 ALFGFGVFA

-91 KKMSGQIFSTSAKI
+91 TKMSGQIFSTSAKI
-105 FARPVTVH
+105 YSRSITIHP
-113 AGDAFT
+113 GDPFT
-119 PAQIASIL
+119 PEQIAAIL
-127 RHAGYRDAVNG
+127 RRAGYLDAGTGSN
-138 GEAAMGTYRIIQ
+138 APMGTYHRIP
-150 GGIEVRPGAQSYH
+150 GGIEVLPGAESYH
-163 STDGARI
+163 SADGARI
-170 LNGADG
+170 LDGAGG
-176 RVAQIVGI
+176 RVTQILSV
-184 GSNSE
+184 GSNSG
-189 APLESY
+189 ATLESY

-214 EILAYDTIPKVMVDS
+214 ELLTYNAIPKVMVDS
-229 VLAIEDRKFFEHGGI
+229 VLAIEDRRFFEHGGI
-244 NWLSLIGSFVADLR
+244 NWLSLIGSFVTDMR
-258 AEGRRRGGSTIT
+258 AEGKRRGGSTLT
-270 MQLSRGFFLTPE
+270 MQLSRGFFLNQQKTYR
-282 KKITRKLTEM
+282 RKLTEM
-292 LIAIELEQKL
+292 LIAVELEQKL

-331 SRSYFGKDIKEITLP
+331 SRSYFGKNIKEITLP

-351 AGIIQSPNML
+351 AGIIQSPNYL

-366 PEKVME
+366 PDKVME
-372 RRNVVLE
+372 RRNIVLD
-379 SMFETG
+379 SMVETG

-393 AAKATPLKLSA
+393 AAKAAPLKLSA

-419 KDTLSGE
+419 KDTLSSE
-426 HSETDLN
+426 HTETDLN

-460 LVDEQVAKQR
+460 LVDDQVAKQR
-470 IRRVKLGKGRDA
+470 TRRVKVGTGRDA
-482 KFEQTTVSGPVP
+482 KIEQSTVTGPIP

-507 VLALV
+507 VLAMV

-520 QLNHSIAKRPTG
+520 QLDHAVAKRPTG

-541 TAMNSALTAQ
+541 AAMNSALTAQ

-556 FTQISQIDD
+556 FTQVSQIDD
-565 SPTTFEYD
+565 SPTTFEFD
-573 GKEYDPRNYKNEYHG
+573 GKQYDPRNYKNEYHG

-611 GYDKVAELARNAGIA
+611 GYDKVAELARNSGIA

-639 DASPIEMAGAYTVL
+639 DASPLEMAGAYTVL
-653 ANGGTRIDPLLI
+653 ANGGTRIDPLVI
-665 HSIREANGD
+665 HSIRAANGD
-674 IVEDFHNDRRPVLD
+674 MVEDFHTGQRPVLD
-688 PRVAYVITNMMQNVI
+688 PRVAYVVTNMMQNVI
-703 DHGTGFTVRARG
+703 DHGTGFTVRQRG

-754 LAGGTTAG
+754 LAGAATAG
-762 PIWAEFMKRAV
+762 PIWAGFMKRAV
-773 RLPQY
+773 HLPQY
-778 SNTANF
+778 SNTADF
-784 KPPAGVVTVSLDK
+784 TPPPGVVTVSLDK
-797 TTNLLSTTSCPE
+797 TTNLLSTPSCPDD
-809 AYNSAFVEGSEPK
+809 YSSVFIEGSQPQ

-832 IFQRILGGPAPPL
+832 IFQKILGIPAPAP

-850 PGRVIPP
+850 PARGVPP
-857 NQPRQASGSEIASQP
+857 NQPRQVPRAEISSQP
-872 APPPGQSPAG
+872 ASEPGQPQPG

-887 FWGKLTG
+887 FWGKITG
-894 IFGGDNNKDKN
+894 IFGGDHGGNDKN
-905 TDSGEENPNSR
+905 PDSGGSDPNSR

>member
-1 MGKVLAG
+1 
-8 RKFPVPYGTGN
+8 
-19 SGGTLSTGSF
+19 
-29 LAPLTVSHN
+29 VSYN
-38 RGSIS
+38 TSSID

-51 ASSSASQRL
+51 TSSSGSRGSVL
-60 LRAAFAIFI
+60 LAAVAVFVLLAIFC
-69 LFALFCLGAFA
+69 FAFFT

-113 AGDAFT
+113 PGDKFS
-119 PAQIASIL
+119 PSQIATML
-127 RHAGYRDAVNG
+127 RRTGYFDADNKAD
-138 GEAAMGTYRIIQ
+138 AAMGTFRMIS
-150 GGIEVRPGAQSYH
+150 GGIEVRPGAESYH
-163 STDGARI
+163 STDAARI
-170 LNGADG
+170 LDGPDG
-176 RVAQIVGI
+176 RVVSIVGV
-184 GSNSE
+184 GTN
-189 APLESY
+189 AGAALDSY

-214 EILAYDTIPKVMVDS
+214 QILTYNDLPKVMVS
-229 VLAIEDRKFFEHGGI
+229 AVLAIEDRKFFEHGGI
-244 NWLSLIGSFVADLR
+244 NWVSLIGSAITDVRGA
-258 AEGRRRGGSTIT
+258 GRRRGGSTIT
-270 MQLSRGFFLTPE
+270 MQISRGFFLTPE
-282 KKITRKLTEM
+282 KTVTRKLTEM
-292 LIAIELEQKL
+292 LIAIELEQKF

-331 SRSYFGKDIKEITLP
+331 ARSYFGKDIKEITLP

-351 AGIIQSPNML
+351 AGIIQSPNMW

-372 RRNVVLE
+372 RRNVVLD
-379 SMFETG
+379 SMVETG
-385 AITRAQAD
+385 AITREQCE
-393 AAKATPLKLSA
+393 AAKAAPLKLSA

-419 KDTLSGE
+419 KDALSSQ
-426 HSETDLN
+426 HSESDLN

-442 LDPDLQR
+442 IDPDLQR
-449 AAAEAVSEGIK
+449 AAAEAVAEGIK
-460 LVDEQVAKQR
+460 LVDDQVTKQR
-470 IRRVKLGKGRDA
+470 TRRVKVGKGKDA
-482 KFEQTTVSGPVP
+482 KIEETKTNGPIP

-520 QLNHSIAKRPTG
+520 QLNHAIAKRPTG

-541 TAMNSALTAQ
+541 AAMNSALTAQ

-556 FTQISQIDD
+556 FTQVSLIDD
-565 SPTTFEYD
+565 SPTTFEFD
-573 GKEYDPRNYKNEYHG
+573 GKVYDPRNYKNEYHG

-599 LNNATVR
+599 LNNATVK

-611 GYDKVAELARNAGIA
+611 GYDKVADLARNAGIA

-653 ANGGTRIDPLLI
+653 ANNGVRIDPILVQ
-665 HSIREANGD
+665 SMRAANGD
-674 IVEDFHNDRRPVLD
+674 VVEDFHNDKRPVLD
-688 PRVAYVITNMMQNVI
+688 PRVAYVVTNMMQNVI

-715 FLAPAA
+715 FTAPAA

-736 SNLLCIVWVGYD
+736 TNLLCIVWVGYD

-754 LAGGTTAG
+754 LAGGSTAG

-778 SNTANF
+778 SNTGGF
-784 KPPAGVVTVSLDK
+784 TPPTGVVTVALDK
-797 TTNLLSTTSCPE
+797 TTNLLSTASCPE

-822 ETCDRADQRN
+822 DTCDHADQRN
-832 IFQRILGGPAPPL
+832 MFQRIFGSAEPVP

-850 PGRVIPP
+850 PGRVIQP
-857 NQPRQASGSEIASQP
+857 NQPHQSSGTPVRGQQP
-872 APPPGQSPAG
+872 AQGQPAQDG
-882 EKKKG
+882 KRKG
-887 FWGKLTG
+887 FWGKVVG
-894 IFGGDNNKDKN
+894 IFGGDDQNGKK
-905 TDSGEENPNSR
+905 